1 MLTSAELQP
10 GESAAFEETWPDPVP
25 GDYTA
30 EATLRVTEREIT
42 ARTPFSV

>member
-1 MLTSAELQP
+1 V
-10 GESAAFEETWPDPVP
+10 WPEPIP

-30 EATLRVTEREIT
+30 EATLRVVERDST